1 MTRPHSRKSPGLVR
15 IFERHGRPG
24 EGGAL
29 TPVLESRPNRFGR
42 NHMNKK
48 AFALVLFASLFGG
61 SAFAEMNDLD
71 KGYVEQIIKGSWGTL
86 RQVSENMVNTSYSN
100 TEVLDVL
107 AEVTL
112 EKYPQTGAEFST
124 VDSVAWMCRALGASG
139 NNRYRPLLEKIAD
152 DKSVHRKLRA
162 HCEKAAKQ
170 LPKGSADSYVAGT
183 VNLEQL
189 RNPPPPPPPPAP
201 QPAAKGKKNAKTA
214 KSAPAPAAAPA
225 AAATPAPE
233 AAPAA
238 AAAPATVDFSKIQIG
253 MSQQQVNDLLGP
265 PTAQTQRMT
274 GKQWQPFNYG
284 ARDLQRMVYLYKGVG
299 RIEFSLKSAYEGVF
313 RVIAVTPNPS
323 ETGYP

>member
-1 MTRPHSRKSPGLVR
+1 M
-15 IFERHGRPG
+15 
-24 EGGAL
+24 
-29 TPVLESRPNRFGR
+29 
-42 NHMNKK
+42 
-48 AFALVLFASLFGG
+48 
-61 SAFAEMNDLD
+61 
-71 KGYVEQIIKGSWGTL
+71 Y
-86 RQVSENMVNTSYSN
+86 NTSYSN

-112 EKYPQTGAEFST
+112 EKYPQTGADFST

-139 NNRYRPLLEKIAD
+139 NNRYRPVLDKISD

-170 LPKGSADSYVAGT
+170 LPKGSANSYVAGT
-183 VNLEQL
+183 VNLELL

-201 QPAAKGKKNAKTA
+201 AAAAKAKKNAKNAKPTA
-214 KSAPAPAAAPA
+214 APAAAAPAPAAAATPAAAPA
-225 AAATPAPE
+225 AAAAPT
-233 AAPAA
+233 
-238 AAAPATVDFSKIQIG
+238 TVDFSKIEVG

-274 GKQWQPFNYG
+274 GKQWHPFNYG
-284 ARDLQRMVYLYKGVG
+284 AKDLQRMMYLYKGVG

-313 RVIAVTPNPS
+313 RVIAVTPNPA

>member
-1 MTRPHSRKSPGLVR
+1 
-15 IFERHGRPG
+15 
-24 EGGAL
+24 
-29 TPVLESRPNRFGR
+29 
-42 NHMNKK
+42 MNKK
-48 AFALVLFASLFGG
+48 AFAIILTCLFGG

-86 RQVSENMVNTSYSN
+86 RQVSENMYNTSYSN

-112 EKYPQTGAEFST
+112 EKYPQTGADFST
-124 VDSVAWMCRALGASG
+124 VDSVAWMCRALGASN

-170 LPKGSADSYVAGT
+170 LPKGSTNSYVAGT
-183 VNLEQL
+183 VNLELL

-201 QPAAKGKKNAKTA
+201 EPVKGKKNAKNA
-214 KSAPAPAAAPA
+214 KAPAPAPAAAPA
-225 AAATPAPE
+225 AAPAP
-233 AAPAA
+233 APAPTA
-238 AAAPATVDFSKIQIG
+238 AAAPATVDFSKIQVG

-284 ARDLQRMVYLYKGVG
+284 AKDLQRMMYLYKGVG

-313 RVIAVTPNPS
+313 RVIAITPNPA

>member
-1 MTRPHSRKSPGLVR
+1 M
-15 IFERHGRPG
+15 
-24 EGGAL
+24 
-29 TPVLESRPNRFGR
+29 
-42 NHMNKK
+42 KK
-48 AFALVLFASLFGG
+48 NTIALVLLVGLVGSGAS
-61 SAFAEMNDLD
+61 FAEMNTVDQQ
-71 KGYVEQIIKGSWGTL
+71 YVDQIIKGGFGTL

-112 EKYPQTGAEFST
+112 EKYPLTGADFST
-124 VDSVAWMCRALGASG
+124 VDSVAWMCRALGSSH

-152 DKSVHRKLRA
+152 DKTVHRKLRG
-162 HCEKAAKQ
+162 HCQKAAKQ
-170 LPKGSADSYVAGT
+170 LPKGSENSYVAGT
-183 VNLEQL
+183 VNLELL

-201 QPAAKGKKNAKTA
+201 AKPEKGKKNAKNA
-214 KSAPAPAAAPA
+214 KPAAAPA
-225 AAATPAPE
+225 AAPAPAPA

-238 AAAPATVDFSKIQIG
+238 AAAPATVDLSKIQVG
-253 MSQQQVNDLLGP
+253 MSQAQVNDLLGP

-284 ARDLQRMVYLYKGVG
+284 AKDLQRMVYLYKGVG

-313 RVIAVTPNPS
+313 RVIAVTPDPN

>member
-1 MTRPHSRKSPGLVR
+1 
-15 IFERHGRPG
+15 
-24 EGGAL
+24 
-29 TPVLESRPNRFGR
+29 
-42 NHMNKK
+42 MNKK
-48 AFALVLFASLFGG
+48 TFVLILCASLFGG

-112 EKYPQTGAEFST
+112 EKYPQTGADFST

-139 NNRYRPLLEKIAD
+139 NNRYRPLLEKISD
-152 DKSVHRKLRA
+152 DKTVHRKLRA

-170 LPKGSADSYVAGT
+170 LPKGGTNSYVAGT
-183 VNLEQL
+183 VNLELL
-189 RNPPPPPPPPAP
+189 RNPPPPPAPAV
-201 QPAAKGKKNAKTA
+201 ATKGTKNAKNA
-214 KSAPAPAAAPA
+214 KNAKAAAPAAAPVGAAAPAPAAAPA
-225 AAATPAPE
+225 AAAPT
-233 AAPAA
+233 
-238 AAAPATVDFSKIQIG
+238 TVDFSKVQVG

-265 PTAQTQRMT
+265 PTAQTQHMT
-274 GKQWQPFNYG
+274 GKQFHPFNFG
-284 ARDLQRMVYLYKGVG
+284 AKDLQRLLYLYKGVG

-313 RVIAVTPNPS
+313 RVVAVTPNPA

>member
-1 MTRPHSRKSPGLVR
+1 
-15 IFERHGRPG
+15 
-24 EGGAL
+24 
-29 TPVLESRPNRFGR
+29 
-42 NHMNKK
+42 MNKK
-48 AFALVLFASLFGG
+48 ALALMLVTSLFGG
-61 SAFAEMNDLD
+61 TAFAEMNDLD

-86 RQVSENMVNTSYSN
+86 RQVSENMYNTSYSN

-112 EKYPQTGAEFST
+112 EKYPQTGADFST
-124 VDSVAWMCRALGASG
+124 VDSVAWMCRALGASN

-170 LPKGSADSYVAGT
+170 LPKGGTNSYVAGT
-183 VNLEQL
+183 VNLELL

-201 QPAAKGKKNAKTA
+201 EPAAKGKKNAKNA
-214 KSAPAPAAAPA
+214 KAAPAATPAAAPA
-225 AAATPAPE
+225 AAATAPAPASA

-238 AAAPATVDFSKIQIG
+238 AAAPTTVDFSKIQVG

-313 RVIAVTPNPS
+313 RVIAVTPNPA

>member
-1 MTRPHSRKSPGLVR
+1 M
-15 IFERHGRPG
+15 
-24 EGGAL
+24 
-29 TPVLESRPNRFGR
+29 LESRPILIGFGR
-42 NHMNKK
+42 PHVNKK
-48 AFALVLFASLFGG
+48 AIALILCASLFGG

-71 KGYVEQIIKGSWGTL
+71 KGYVEQIIKGSWSTL

-112 EKYPQTGAEFST
+112 EKYPQTGADFST
-124 VDSVAWMCRALGASG
+124 VDSAAWMCRALGASG
-139 NNRYRPLLEKIAD
+139 NNRYRPLLEKISD

-170 LPKGSADSYVAGT
+170 LPKGSTNAYVAGT

-201 QPAAKGKKNAKTA
+201 EPPAKGKKNAKNA
-214 KSAPAPAAAPA
+214 KAPAPAAA
-225 AAATPAPE
+225 
-233 AAPAA
+233 APAA
-238 AAAPATVDFSKIQIG
+238 ATTPATPATVDFSKIQVG

-284 ARDLQRMVYLYKGVG
+284 AKDLQRMMYLYKGVG

-313 RVIAVTPNPS
+313 RVVAVTPDAN

>member
-1 MTRPHSRKSPGLVR
+1 
-15 IFERHGRPG
+15 
-24 EGGAL
+24 
-29 TPVLESRPNRFGR
+29 
-42 NHMNKK
+42 MNKK
-48 AFALVLFASLFGG
+48 AIALILVASWFGG

-71 KGYVEQIIKGSWGTL
+71 KGYVDQLIKGSWSTL
-86 RQVSENMVNTSYSN
+86 RQVSENMANTSYSN

-139 NNRYRPLLEKIAD
+139 NNRYRPLLEKISD

-170 LPKGSADSYVAGT
+170 LPKGSVNTYVAGT
-183 VNLEQL
+183 VNLELL
-189 RNPPPPPPPPAP
+189 RNPPPPPPPAEPP
-201 QPAAKGKKNAKTA
+201 AKGKKNAKNA
-214 KSAPAPAAAPA
+214 K
-225 AAATPAPE
+225 

-238 AAAPATVDFSKIQIG
+238 AAAAPAAATPAPPAAPVAAVAPVTVDFSKIQVG

-265 PTAQTQRMT
+265 PTGQTQRMT
-274 GKQWQPFNYG
+274 GKQWQPFNFG

-313 RVIAVTPNPS
+313 RVITVTPNPNES
-323 ETGYP
+323 GYP